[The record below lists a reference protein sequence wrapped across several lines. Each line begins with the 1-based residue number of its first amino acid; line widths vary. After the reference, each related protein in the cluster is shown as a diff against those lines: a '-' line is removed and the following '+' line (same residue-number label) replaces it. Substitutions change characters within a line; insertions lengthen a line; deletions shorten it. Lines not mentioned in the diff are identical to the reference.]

1 MFGLFFTQGAH
12 SRFSLIVFVIRRVAN
27 CYLIHAPRHVHSHN
41 LSFSSFL
48 SFIFGLILQS
58 LLRHGFHIRPTLN
71 SHLGHDKYS
80 YIIELIYLIA
90 LTSHR
95 QSKTRPAI
103 QTPLTLS
110 IAAIHTFH
118 ATWPRIPSLQIEN
131 NNNNK

>member
-12 SRFSLIVFVIRRVAN
+12 SRFYLIVFVIRRVAN

-58 LLRHGFHIRPTLN
+58 LLRHGFHIRPTWN
-71 SHLGHDKYS
+71 SHLGHDK
-80 YIIELIYLIA
+80 YLIA

-103 QTPLTLS
+103 QTPLTLTV
-110 IAAIHTFH
+110 AAIHTFH
-118 ATWPRIPSLQIEN
+118 ATWPRIPLLQIEN
-131 NNNNK
+131 NNNNNNK